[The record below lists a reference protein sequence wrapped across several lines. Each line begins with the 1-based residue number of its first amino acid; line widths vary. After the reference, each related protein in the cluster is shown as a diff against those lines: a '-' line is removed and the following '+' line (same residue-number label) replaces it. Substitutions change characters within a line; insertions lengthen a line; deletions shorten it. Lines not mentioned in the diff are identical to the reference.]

1 MSMKKQLLIALM
13 TLIAGYSSAQTCNP
27 QYQDSTFGAW
37 PDTTT
42 NFAPAY
48 VNVPYVQPL
57 DFKAPANSG
66 DIDPQYAGGTINSYR
81 VTSVTG
87 LPTGFTYHCSAANCQ
102 YNGGVA
108 GCAELRG
115 TATIGQVGVYPITI
129 NIQAQITIPPIPFP
143 APVNRSFPG
152 YKLVVMEEVGLSFL
166 SPNEVYVYPN
176 PASSVVNVVN
186 AHNYETIEVYGVTGQ
201 LVAKKA
207 VSLEEETVDISEL
220 KEGVYFLHL
229 VKGENK
235 SVHKFTKK

>member
-1 MSMKKQLLIALM
+1 MKKQLLIALM
-13 TLIAGYSSAQTCNP
+13 ALITGYSSAQTCNP

-48 VNVPYVQPL
+48 VNTAYVQPL

-66 DIDPQYAGGTINSYR
+66 DIDPQYAGGTINSYK

-87 LPTGFTYHCSAANCQ
+87 LPTGFNYYCSAANCQ

-115 TATIGQVGVYPITI
+115 TATAGQEGTYPITI
-129 NIQAQITIPPIPFP
+129 NIQAQVTIPPLPFA

-152 YKLVVMEEVGLSFL
+152 YKLVILPEELSTGIIA
-166 SPNEVYVYPN
+166 PNQSFIYPN
-176 PASSVVNVVN
+176 PASSTVNIIN
-186 AHNYETIEVYGVTGQ
+186 ANNYETIEVYGINGQ
-201 LVAKKA
+201 LITKKA
-207 VSLEEETVDISEL
+207 VVLEEETIDISEL
-220 KEGVYFLHL
+220 KQGVYFLHL
-229 VKGENK
+229 VKGETK